1 MKKNTRV
8 KIAGIPENIWTSCYN
23 GMTGITLNARTH
35 PRVAINGVVENQHCF
50 SEGRLTPVEPSIS
63 TLCVDDVIVDT
74 DGDETRVLAM
84 QGDSFLRSH
93 VGNLDHAGD
102 WYTKDQ
108 ASLFGWEV
116 KEDNLIRWKKW
127 DTGETGTWDDDKE
140 EIAYFGSG
148 WTYPPHPFETGTK
161 EPGETGTE
169 DTIPLPDSL
178 GYNDIEIWYNS
189 YRNGPPLSEIM
200 DLVEHEVKKERKWIV
215 EEVKAM
221 KETVRKNS
229 GTYKYDD
236 CYDDVL
242 ELLEYIEDNQ
252 N

>member
-23 GMTGITLNARTH
+23 GMVGITLNARTH
-35 PRVAINGVVENQHCF
+35 PRIAINGVVENQHCF
-50 SEGRLTPVEPSIS
+50 SEGRLTPVEPSIL
-63 TLCVDDVIVDT
+63 TLCVGDVIVDR

-116 KEDNLIRWKKW
+116 KEENLIRWKKW

-148 WTYPPHPFETGTK
+148 WTSPYPGENLTE
-161 EPGETGTE
+161 EPGENVTG
-169 DTIPLPDSL
+169 DNVVPNFKS
-178 GYNDIEIWYNS
+178 IWT
-189 YRNGPPLSEIM
+189 
-200 DLVEHEVKKERKWIV
+200 LVEREVKKERKRIA
-215 EEVKAM
+215 EMIKD
-221 KETVRKNS
+221 RKREANQVFES
-229 GTYKYDD
+229 HEYDD
-236 CYDDVL
+236 CFDS
-242 ELLEYIEDNQ
+242 LLRILEDNE